1 MTTYSYDRENR
12 LISQNVDGNVTSF
25 AYDGFGRKRRE
36 SRGVNPDVILNW
48 DGDQMIVESSDLDP
62 EAPSKA
68 YYVADGVIYAENA
81 NLGSEKSRRDY
92 AVDFLGSVTG
102 LTAGS
107 DASLSSVRRWSA
119 YGKLLSGSSEPI
131 GYFWTGNTGSR
142 VYQSLGLNDNRARH
156 YGRNIKQW
164 ITRDP
169 LWPSELPYG
178 YVNGNPVTRIDPNG
192 EKGDC
197 SGGPTKADIDKLSEI
212 FKADYSSAVSSAI
225 NREPCCQNLMKLGG
239 STSGGFLLLP
249 FQENSYA
256 SEMQRYLVRLVYC
269 INCIETGLNPGN
281 CKGQHGNVSS
291 SAQGIFGFLDGTW
304 SAVSG
309 GQSFTG
315 SLDQQ
320 LKYGVKLLCFEMCR
334 RTPGCFCKSIPGIAN
349 MPKPSSG
356 DLTGNPSP
364 RKFKHP
370 LPSNQWPYMP
380 GGSDEG
386 KYDSPERFRDC
397 MKLNGG
403 TLFPPSP
410 KK

>member
-102 LTAGS
+102 LTDS

-119 YGKLLSGSSEPI
+119 YGKLLSGSAEPI

-169 LWPSELPYG
+169 LWPSELPYA
-178 YVNGNPVTRIDPNG
+178 YVSGNPVTRIDPSGKFWQIAACVGCSACLVNLAIVCS
-192 EKGDC
+192 DC
-197 SGGPTKADIDKLSEI
+197 GTDLGCWASCMGGVISELPPWAQVLCGGTCAACLAALIMKIKKPVPGPVPPPTLPVGPRIPKVPPCSPVWNCAAATAAAIASLSFFPTK
-212 FKADYSSAVSSAI
+212 SSCLNAV
-225 NREPCCQNLMKLGG
+225 
-239 STSGGFLLLP
+239 
-249 FQENSYA
+249 
-256 SEMQRYLVRLVYC
+256 
-269 INCIETGLNPGN
+269 
-281 CKGQHGNVSS
+281 
-291 SAQGIFGFLDGTW
+291 GTW
-304 SAVSG
+304 C
-309 GQSFTG
+309 TT
-315 SLDQQ
+315 
-320 LKYGVKLLCFEMCR
+320 YGAAISPACSDICSKQAIL
-334 RTPGCFCKSIPGIAN
+334 FCLT
-349 MPKPSSG
+349 KPI
-356 DLTGNPSP
+356 
-364 RKFKHP
+364 
-370 LPSNQWPYMP
+370 
-380 GGSDEG
+380 
-386 KYDSPERFRDC
+386 
-397 MKLNGG
+397 
-403 TLFPPSP
+403 
-410 KK
+410 

>member
-81 NLGSEKSRRDY
+81 NLGSRKSRRDY

-102 LTAGS
+102 LTDS
-107 DASLSSVRRWSA
+107 DSGISSVRRWSA

-169 LWPSELPYG
+169 LWPSELPYT
-178 YVNGNPVTRIDPNG
+178 YVGGNPVTWIDPSG
-192 EKGDC
+192 EGSVPPGNSKPLCPPPPRPSSKIECGKSMIQKWNAYIYALC
-197 SGGPTKADIDKLSEI
+197 NCNRQSSLDKLMCEVI
-212 FKADYSSAVSSAI
+212 G
-225 NREPCCQNLMKLGG
+225 REYFIK
-239 STSGGFLLLP
+239 
-249 FQENSYA
+249 
-256 SEMQRYLVRLVYC
+256 
-269 INCIETGLNPGN
+269 
-281 CKGQHGNVSS
+281 CKGG
-291 SAQGIFGFLDGTW
+291 
-304 SAVSG
+304 
-309 GQSFTG
+309 
-315 SLDQQ
+315 
-320 LKYGVKLLCFEMCR
+320 K
-334 RTPGCFCKSIPGIAN
+334 
-349 MPKPSSG
+349 
-356 DLTGNPSP
+356 
-364 RKFKHP
+364 
-370 LPSNQWPYMP
+370 PSNQP
-380 GGSDEG
+380 
-386 KYDSPERFRDC
+386 FQ
-397 MKLNGG
+397 
-403 TLFPPSP
+403 PPSNGQGIIAPRPRP
-410 KK
+410 KPQCGPGLAPIEIKHPYDDLRYGCWDAVRKNEEGTISSPITNPRAEVARLYMECLRCCARRNEPDCESPCYAYKLLWLQIWGNEFHDK

>member
-92 AVDFLGSVTG
+92 AVDYLGSVTG
-102 LTAGS
+102 LTDS
-107 DASLSSVRRWSA
+107 DASLSSVRRWSG

-169 LWPSELPYG
+169 LWPSELPYA
-178 YVNGNPVTRIDPNG
+178 YVGGNPVTRIDPSG
-192 EKGDC
+192 MKAKVPKLPIFVGPGLDIGQCPGRKMLPCEEHLKDMAIDLVKGVKSCVKKHKDSESLLKC
-197 SGGPTKADIDKLSEI
+197 LNKLSKSEKTWANI
-212 FKADYSSAVSSAI
+212 ATYAACIYAAELNELEGRDPCSSTVGVTSHREECCDMYWMKCTLIVCKDYPTTCV
-225 NREPCCQNLMKLGG
+225 RTCLDKKTQC
-239 STSGGFLLLP
+239 
-249 FQENSYA
+249 
-256 SEMQRYLVRLVYC
+256 YL
-269 INCIETGLNPGN
+269 NAETG
-281 CKGQHGNVSS
+281 
-291 SAQGIFGFLDGTW
+291 
-304 SAVSG
+304 
-309 GQSFTG
+309 
-315 SLDQQ
+315 
-320 LKYGVKLLCFEMCR
+320 
-334 RTPGCFCKSIPGIAN
+334 TPGA
-349 MPKPSSG
+349 
-356 DLTGNPSP
+356 
-364 RKFKHP
+364 R
-370 LPSNQWPYMP
+370 
-380 GGSDEG
+380 
-386 KYDSPERFRDC
+386 
-397 MKLNGG
+397 
-403 TLFPPSP
+403 
-410 KK
+410 